1 MEEREAGPTSVPGSN
16 TGGRQ
21 RWRRRR
27 RGSDTCV
34 ARARRAV
41 GSAAGR
47 LRTLAQGAGQLSG
60 EPRAAEC
67 GEEGPGERVGWGGGR
82 EETAATR
89 ACPAPSATAPG
100 RQQRTPAPRAA
111 AQVTGVAAGNAA
123 ARGRGP
129 RGRSEEL
136 TKEDGP
142 LACGEAESPGDSSR
156 KAAPLLHAA
165 VSYSAPTHPPVVL
178 RLWARH
184 WGSLCPS
191 HSPTAGPLQRQGSKM
206 IL

>member
-1 MEEREAGPTSVPGSN
+1 MPGSN
-16 TGGRQ
+16 PRGRQ

-27 RGSDTCV
+27 RGVSDTCV

-47 LRTLAQGAGQLSG
+47 LRTPRPRCRATLRRAEGSG
-60 EPRAAEC
+60 
-67 GEEGPGERVGWGGGR
+67 VWGGGAGGARGVGRR
-82 EETAATR
+82 EGRDRRRPRVPCALGDRSGAA
-89 ACPAPSATAPG
+89 AEDPSAQG
-100 RQQRTPAPRAA
+100 
-111 AQVTGVAAGNAA
+111 GGAGDRSS
-123 ARGRGP
+123 RGERRCAWPWP

-142 LACGEAESPGDSSR
+142 LACGEAESPGDPSR

-191 HSPTAGPLQRQGSKM
+191 HSPTAGPLQHQGSKM